1 MTTLLIVDDDP
12 KVREV
17 ISIYFSQIGYRIVE
31 AQHGIEALEQ
41 LKAEPIDVAI
51 VDVMMPYLNGIDVVK
66 EIRRL
71 YNLPVFL
78 LTAKGQIEDKEQ
90 GYRAG
95 TDDYVVKP
103 VDPKEL
109 QFRVEALLRRYD
121 TAPSESLQIGTLTI
135 HPKRYEIQI
144 GAQTLL
150 FPLKEFELLSFLV
163 KNQGQVLTRE
173 QIIDE
178 VWDLDF
184 AGDERTVDVH
194 IKRLRARLAQLAPE
208 IHIKTVRGVGYSIEV
223 SK

>member
-12 KVREV
+12 KVRDV
-17 ISIYFSQIGYRIVE
+17 ISIYFSQIGYTTVT
-31 AQHGIEALEQ
+31 AQHGIEALET
-41 LKAEPIDVAI
+41 LKTVPIDVAI
-51 VDVMMPYLNGIDVVK
+51 VDVMMPYLSGIDVVK

-71 YNLPVFL
+71 YNLPIIL

-109 QFRVEALLRRYD
+109 QFRVEALLRLYD
-121 TAPSESLQIGTLTI
+121 TTPTDTLRLGPLSI
-135 HPKRYEIQI
+135 HPNRYEIQI
-144 GAQTLL
+144 GDQTLL
-150 FPLKEFELLSFLV
+150 FPLKEFELLSYLV
-163 KNQGQVLTRE
+163 KNHGRVLTRE

-178 VWDLDF
+178 VWNIDF

-194 IKRLRARLAQLAPE
+194 IKRLRARLSQLVSNL
-208 IHIKTVRGVGYSIEV
+208 HIKTVRGVGYSIEV